1 MTMPEEIHFR
11 IHDVNLLLCCDNREY
26 LDAISLIF
34 SRYKTS
40 PVSAPDLCVN
50 MIHADAF
57 WGAEGNPAGRE
68 VLETAMEKIGR
79 RVFVGEGTVYVK
91 GFVRY
96 AGLSA
101 RRRANSSSM
110 TYDLIYD
117 QAFLDSDIGRDP
129 YQSCHQLIGI
139 WPLATHLAQRRNM
152 FFLHGGAAAFEDR
165 NIVFCDLQGVGK
177 STLLLRMLRT
187 PEARFLSDNIYFH
200 DAERVYAC
208 PETIRLDAASLELT
222 GTPAD
227 LLVDTGR
234 DSDFDRKMYVVNQRR
249 TMGDFVPDLF
259 IMPRFHP
266 DKSAILPAK
275 EDVSDLFMA
284 FSELA
289 MELNAYNQ
297 WGAPFLLQDG
307 SFSTKRLAAL
317 DGLLKQ
323 KPVYH
328 LHIRKGDSPDS
339 LLDLIRSV

>member
-11 IHDVNLLLCCDNREY
+11 IHDVNLLLRCDRREY
-26 LDAISLIF
+26 LDAIALIF
-34 SRYKTS
+34 SRYETS
-40 PVSAPDLCVN
+40 PVSAPDLRVN
-50 MIHADAF
+50 MIHADSF
-57 WGAEGNPAGRE
+57 WGAEGNPAGGE
-68 VLETAMEKIGR
+68 ALETAMEKIGR
-79 RVFVGEGTVYVK
+79 RVFVGEDTVYVK

-101 RRRANSSSM
+101 RRRTQGSTM
-110 TYDLIYD
+110 TYDMVYD
-117 QAFLDSDIGRDP
+117 QTFLDSDIGRGP
-129 YQSCHQLIGI
+129 YQPCHQLIGI
-139 WPLATHLAQRRNM
+139 WPLATYLAKRRNM
-152 FFLHGGAAAFEDR
+152 FFLHGGAAAFENR
-165 NIVFCDLQGVGK
+165 NIVFCGLQGVGK
-177 STLLLRMLRT
+177 STLLLRMLRS

-234 DSDFDRKMYVVNQRR
+234 DSDLDRKMYVVNQRR
-249 TMGDFVPDLF
+249 TTENFVPDLF

-275 EDVSDLFMA
+275 EDASDLFMA